1 MANISSLGE
10 YKVVVTADYTQL
22 QSQFRALNKVISE
35 TAKNI
40 VQTMDNATQKIDKN
54 MTKGFDDI
62 GKTID
67 KQMTKALS
75 ETIRKT
81 ENKLNDLQRVYTN
94 FYRNLPK
101 PPKMDMPIPTPT
113 NSSGSFYGGGSRS
126 GGKGGSTGFAD
137 YAARIRELEKF
148 KQEQMAL
155 AQKNLVKQEQAEIA
169 QRTAAHK
176 DFWQEQAR
184 AEQQADRVRQANWR
198 MQQSRIRSLQTQY
211 NVLYAEANQ
220 YLQTHGKMSE
230 AVFNRLQGKM
240 RAIRKEMQDVYNAS
254 SLKRSALEGMKDYE
268 SYASQ
273 FGKFGDAIESF
284 KHHLTWLASAAAIGA
299 VIGAPTKMISTIAD
313 VEKEMAAMQQVN
325 SKLSPSHYAKGTKEW
340 SDAQKQLNQTTQDF
354 IGIAQKYGH
363 SVDEIIKAGKLKLAA

>member
-1 MANISSLGE
+1 
-10 YKVVVTADYTQL
+10 
-22 QSQFRALNKVISE
+22 
-35 TAKNI
+35 
-40 VQTMDNATQKIDKN
+40 
-54 MTKGFDDI
+54 
-62 GKTID
+62 
-67 KQMTKALS
+67 
-75 ETIRKT
+75 
-81 ENKLNDLQRVYTN
+81 
-94 FYRNLPK
+94 
-101 PPKMDMPIPTPT
+101 MPIPNPT
-113 NSSGSFYGGGSRS
+113 TTSSGGGSGRS

-155 AQKNLVKQEQAEIA
+155 AQKSLVKREQAEIA

-176 DFWQEQAR
+176 AFWQQQVQ
-184 AEQQADRVRQANWR
+184 AEQQADRVRQATWR

-220 YLQTHGKMSE
+220 YLKTHGKMSE

-240 RAIRKEMQDVYNAS
+240 RAIRKEMQDVYKAS
-254 SLKRSALEGMKDYE
+254 PLKRSALEGMKDYE

-299 VIGAPTKMISTIAD
+299 VIGAPAKMISTIAD

-325 SKLSPSHYAKGTKEW
+325 SKLSPSHYAKGTKEK
-340 SDAQKQLNQTTQDF
+340 SHLYLKIIILLFFFLLQYL
-354 IGIAQKYGH
+354 KYHYEYLKSH
-363 SVDEIIKAGKLKLAA
+363 SYYHYTHLYYNN